1 MRPFIDGRSDMYG
14 DAFSGDYFRA
24 DRFDRPLFRTL
35 LQRYRVAWSILP
47 PNSKLIPL
55 LDEAVWQRIYADR
68 YAVVQRG
75 PAPAGVPL
83 KTPPTPAR

>member
-1 MRPFIDGRSDMYG
+1 M
-14 DAFSGDYFRA
+14 
-24 DRFDRPLFRTL
+24 

-55 LDEAVWQRIYADR
+55 LDEAGWQRIYADR
-68 YAVVQRG
+68 YAVVQRR
-75 PAPAGVPL
+75 PAPDGVPL